1 MASPRLELLMRKSGL
16 AGTLCCDSEV
26 HEPKA
31 RIASRSQGGV
41 ALVVSL
47 IMLIV
52 VTLIGLAAVQGTTMQ
67 MRMTSNFYDRSIAF
81 QGAEAGL
88 AAGAAALIA
97 GTTNIRNC
105 GQGGGACGA
114 NPFEDTNLPTA
125 NLVTVASGSTYAA
138 ASNAASQP
146 QYVIENMG
154 TFVDPDADV
163 GYGQTANAAQYG
175 AQGSSVTFI
184 YYRITARSG
193 DPAATAV
200 RDRAVVTLQAMYRQ

>member
-1 MASPRLELLMRKSGL
+1 MFDDRPEVPAQPVRQPAAVGL
-16 AGTLCCDSEV
+16 APGGAV
-26 HEPKA
+26 FP
-31 RIASRSQGGV
+31 RQRGV

-47 IMLIV
+47 ILLIV

-67 MRMTSNFYDRSIAF
+67 MRMTSNFYDRSVAF

-88 AAGAAALIA
+88 VAGAAALTA

-114 NPFEDTNLPTA
+114 NPFEDSPPPTA
-125 NLVTVASGSTYAA
+125 NIVTVAAGSTYA
-138 ASNAASQP
+138 STGNAAGQP

-154 TFVDPDADV
+154 TFVDPNSNT
-163 GYGQTANAAQYG
+163 GFGQTANAAQYG
-175 AQGSSVTFI
+175 AQGASMTAI

-193 DPAATAV
+193 DPAV
-200 RDRAVVTLQAMYRQ
+200 VGDRAVVIVQAMYKQ